1 LKPLVQQSNDR
12 PRIGPTSLAAG
23 LLLAVVALLLAVGCS
38 PLRLL
43 TPKQRLL
50 TKVVVES
57 EGLTTGQQERL
68 LTLVQQ
74 KPNRTI
80 PIPKLAVYQLG
91 HSFYDS
97 VRIKRKAQ
105 NIKTKYATR
114 LATAQG
120 DSTRTGKLL
129 ARRDRRLAR
138 KRTALE
144 KGNSIMRL
152 GEPPVIYDPTLSQR
166 TVEQLTTYLRSQGYF
181 RDTASYTDSARSKPS
196 LIASALRTVGLRK
209 PVRPVPLRDSAGG
222 RLHRLVTVT
231 YQVNEGQDFTYSR
244 LTRSIPDSGV
254 ARVVARAAGATVLHV
269 GDAYNEDLIG
279 QERQRLETLLKNGGY
294 YDFRA
299 QYITLEADTSF
310 EKNQVRLRLLIA
322 SPPGGHR
329 AYHLRKVTVL
339 TDVSQTRAL
348 RLASGDTTRR
358 AGRRAGG
365 QLAPAADSTNV
376 SGRAV
381 GSTTGRISTA
391 NMPAGVTPAAVS
403 DSLSARRLRRTGRR
417 ATPRDTVRL
426 DSIIFSSRGP
436 LPISP
441 SILARQVTV
450 RPGQLYS
457 QTRTQRTQHQLSSLD
472 MFRFNTL
479 SYRKVTPDTRA
490 DAAGGGISETS
501 GPDSSRVLT
510 ASSPALVPTGPAA
523 PGLLD
528 AIITTSP
535 SPRFSETT
543 EFGGTYVATK
553 VGPFANFRLKWRNP
567 FGGAEV
573 LELSARAGLEGQLA
587 QLGNDSVSIA
597 TYTLQYGATAALT
610 VPQFLVPFRLGNFL
624 ADYQPRTRFALS
636 TTYTKSAYY
645 TRSNTE
651 FTFDYLWQTSP
662 YQQFIFTPV
671 DLGIVSTPVIDKFY
685 RNRLESLRVNQGSP
699 LYRSFRPIYEPSFS
713 FTSIYNSNDLT
724 QTRNASY
731 LRVFAELG
739 GLTRGLYRNESWFTK
754 THLSVYN
761 FAKIT
766 VDYRRYYK
774 LSPTTYL
781 AWRLNGGLAHAL
793 TTTPDTTGQN
803 GHGTVDRY
811 IIPYDKYLF
820 AGGSNSVRAWSP
832 RRLGTGSYA
841 TRLPNGDRDYYTEQ
855 PGEVLLEG
863 SLEYRFPVYSFIKGA
878 LFTDFGNVWT
888 LQPDTNRPGAEFL
901 LDRFYKQFAVA
912 SGFGIRMDFTFL
924 ILRFDV
930 ATKVFDPTNTG
941 QPWRLR
947 NAVKHTTNQTVVNVG
962 LGYPF

>member
-1 LKPLVQQSNDR
+1 MKPLEQSNDR
-12 PRIGPTSLAAG
+12 PRVGPSGAAPRAVLAG
-23 LLLAVVALLLAVGCS
+23 LLLSLAALLLAVGCS

-43 TPKQRLL
+43 QPKQRLL
-50 TKVVVES
+50 TKVEVES
-57 EGLTTGQQERL
+57 EGLTSAQQERM

-97 VRIKRKAQ
+97 ARIERKIKRIRQ
-105 NIKTKYATR
+105 KYADR
-114 LATAQG
+114 LASAQG
-120 DSTRTGKLL
+120 DSARTGKLL

-144 KGNSIMRL
+144 KGNAIMRL
-152 GEPPVIYDPTLSQR
+152 GEPPVIYDPSLSER

-181 RDTASYTDSARSKPS
+181 RATATFTDSARSKRT
-196 LIASALRTVGLRK
+196 LIASLLRAVGLRK
-209 PVRPVPLRDSAGG
+209 QVHAVPLRDSAGG

-231 YQVNEGQDFTYSR
+231 YQVNEGPGFTLSQ

-254 ARVVARAAGATVLHV
+254 ARVVAGAQGSTLLHV
-269 GDAYNEDLIG
+269 GDPYNEDLIG
-279 QERQRLETLLKNGGY
+279 QERQRIESLLKNAGY

-310 EKNQVRLRLLIA
+310 EKNQVRLRLLVA

-329 AYHLRKVTVL
+329 AYRVRRVTVL
-339 TDVSQTRAL
+339 TDVNQARAL

-358 AGRRAGG
+358 GGRR
-365 QLAPAADSTNV
+365 LATAADTTSV

-381 GSTTGRISTA
+381 GAGTGRISTA
-391 NMPAGVTPAAVS
+391 NMPAGVTPAAVA
-403 DSLSARRLRRTGRR
+403 DSLSARRLRRAGRVVV
-417 ATPRDTVRL
+417 PRDTVRQ
-426 DSIIFSSRGP
+426 DSILFLSRGP

-441 SILARQVTV
+441 TILARQIAV

-457 QTRTQRTQHQLSSLD
+457 QTRTQLSQRQLSNLD

-479 SYRKVTPDTRA
+479 SYRKVAATNA
-490 DAAGGGISETS
+490 D
-501 GPDSSRVLT
+501 D
-510 ASSPALVPTGPAA
+510 SPADSAQALTKGPRPASQAA
-523 PGLLD
+523 PNYLD
-528 AIITTSP
+528 AIVTTSP

-543 EFGGTYVATK
+543 EFGGTYVADR
-553 VGPFANFRLKWRNP
+553 VGPFGNVRLKWRNP

-573 LELSARAGLEGQLA
+573 LELSGRAGLEGQLT
-587 QLGNDSVSIA
+587 QLGDNNNTTAS
-597 TYTLQYGATAALT
+597 TYTVQYGATVALV
-610 VPQFLVPFRLGNFL
+610 VPQVLAPFHLGNL
-624 ADYQPRTRFALS
+624 LRNYQPRTRFALS
-636 TTYTKSAYY
+636 TTYTSSSYY

-651 FTFDYLWQTSP
+651 LTFDYIWQTSAF
-662 YQQFIFTPV
+662 QQYIFTPV
-671 DLGIVSTPVIDKFY
+671 DLGIVRTRSISEFY
-685 RNRLESLRVNQGSP
+685 QNRLNELRINQGSP
-699 LYRSFRPIYEPSFS
+699 LYRSFLPIYEPSFS
-713 FTSIYNSNDLT
+713 FTSIYNSNDLN
-724 QTRNASY
+724 QTRNAHF
-731 LRVFAELG
+731 LRIFAELG
-739 GLTRGLYRNESWFTK
+739 GLTRNLYRNEKWFDDTG
-754 THLSVYN
+754 LSVYN
-761 FAKIT
+761 FAKLT

-774 LSPTTYL
+774 LSPLTYL
-781 AWRLNGGLAHAL
+781 AWRLNGGVAHAL
-793 TTTPDTTGQN
+793 TKSIDPSPVPGQAA
-803 GHGTVDRY
+803 TERY
-811 IIPYDKYLF
+811 ILPYDKYLF

-841 TRLPNGDRDYYTEQ
+841 TLITNPTTGEVSRDYYTEQ

-888 LQPDTNRPGAEFL
+888 LQPDTNRPGAEF
-901 LDRFYKQFAVA
+901 RVNNFYKQFAVG

-924 ILRFDV
+924 ILRFDI
-930 ATKVFDPTNTG
+930 ATKVYDPTEAG